1 MNAVLHMGLVAGK
14 LLTIQIDILQGL
26 KKSHFRDKI
35 IMSLIMI
42 AV

>member
-1 MNAVLHMGLVAGK
+1 MNTVLRMCLVAGNFLK
-14 LLTIQIDILQGL
+14 VQIDILQGL
-26 KKSHFRDKI
+26 KNSHFRDKI